1 MVTLIVTRV
10 SFVIIL
16 NLSSRLRSALN
27 KFTKRKATLD
37 LPGIYL
43 FYS

>member
-1 MVTLIVTRV
+1 MVTLIVTRI
-10 SFVIIL
+10 SFVIL
-16 NLSSRLRSALN
+16 NLTSRLRSMLN

-43 FYS
+43 FYT